1 MHRLFKEFEDDY
13 AVSPALQPERGQT
26 ASAPDAPP
34 PVAVAPEAQ
43 GTSGQ
48 ILRFLKS
55 ERILHWSI
63 AVPFM
68 VCFATGMILMFFYN
82 LHSPG
87 LSRQVLSWLH
97 RIAGVAL
104 ILFPAST
111 LVRHWKEYR
120 VHLYNIRHAWRWA
133 TDDLK
138 WLLLMLP
145 ASINRKIALPD
156 QGKFNAAEKLNFLMV
171 LCTYPLFIATGL
183 LIWMPERV
191 VLFWIVHVGMA
202 LIAAPLMLGHIY
214 MALINPD
221 TRVGLSG
228 MLSGY
233 VDRHWARHHYRSWY
247 RENFE
252 NGATEK
258 PAESKPAPRRCRPSP
273 IVVLRFVTAG
283 RAMSKR
289 RIGISIRGVPA
300 EENPAGGMAG
310 NGGSG

>member
-1 MHRLFKEFEDDY
+1 MLRLFKESEDDY
-13 AVSPALQPERGQT
+13 AVSRAPRPELGRA
-26 ASAPDAPP
+26 ASMPDAPLP
-34 PVAVAPEAQ
+34 APVASEDQ
-43 GTSGQ
+43 GTSEQ
-48 ILRFLKS
+48 ILRFQKS
-55 ERILHWSI
+55 ERMLHWSI

-87 LSRQVLSWLH
+87 ISRQALSWLH
-97 RIAGVAL
+97 RIAGAAL
-104 ILFPAST
+104 ISFPLLT
-111 LVRHWKEYR
+111 MVRHWKEYG
-120 VHLYNIRHAWRWA
+120 VHLENIRHALRWA

-138 WLLLMLP
+138 WLILMLP
-145 ASINRKIALPD
+145 ASINRKIVLPD

-171 LCTYPLFIATGL
+171 LCTYPLFIATGF

-233 VDRHWARHHYRSWY
+233 VDRHWARHHYRNWY
-247 RENFE
+247 REHFE
-252 NGATEK
+252 RDAKG
-258 PAESKPAPRRCRPSP
+258 APREDSRAPRQGTTNP
-273 IVVLRFVTAG
+273 IVVLRFVTT
-283 RAMSKR
+283 R
-289 RIGISIRGVPA
+289 RQRISRYLNLSIQTTPA
-300 EENPAGGMAG
+300 EQDPAGGMGG
-310 NGGSG
+310 NRGN